1 MRSRMNEGVVTALL
15 LLVPGILLGQSFN
28 TTIRGTV
35 TDPSGAVIP
44 GAELTLKS
52 ADTDTVARFTAGA
65 QGLYQFGN
73 LARGTYDLSVSAKGF
88 RDFVQKGIVV
98 NINETRTVNVK
109 LEVGAS
115 EQRIEVTAE
124 GSPLNQVDATIK
136 QSISPTTIEQLPLA
150 VSGNSRSAANFI
162 TLSPGVTTGGGN
174 NPFDARINGGMEM
187 GDEAVLDGVTMQ
199 EGLMSQSGMVALGN
213 DFPMTPE
220 AVEEVSILTSNY
232 EPQYGSTTSGVIT
245 AVTKSGKN
253 DFHGEVH
260 EFHHNNV
267 LNARQFGAPTKPKD
281 LENEFG
287 GSVGGPIK
295 LPGAWGGS
303 RRSYFFFNYDA
314 WYIRGGTRF
323 PVTSIPSLQER
334 QGDFRD
340 WVDAEGKLIPVY
352 DPATTPMP
360 LLDRRISPSCVINFW
375 DAMARLPT

>member
-1 MRSRMNEGVVTALL
+1 MMRSRMNEGVVTALL

-150 VSGNSRSAANFI
+150 VALAEGKPLEEAISFANCAAAI
-162 TLSPGVTTGGGN
+162 SVT
-174 NPFDARINGGMEM
+174 R
-187 GDEAVLDGVTMQ
+187 
-199 EGLMSQSGMVALGN
+199 LG
-213 DFPMTPE
+213 
-220 AVEEVSILTSNY
+220 A
-232 EPQYGSTTSGVIT
+232 Q
-245 AVTKSGKN
+245 
-253 DFHGEVH
+253 
-260 EFHHNNV
+260 
-267 LNARQFGAPTKPKD
+267 
-281 LENEFG
+281 
-287 GSVGGPIK
+287 
-295 LPGAWGGS
+295 
-303 RRSYFFFNYDA
+303 
-314 WYIRGGTRF
+314 
-323 PVTSIPSLQER
+323 TSIPTRSEVEALL
-334 QGDFRD
+334 
-340 WVDAEGKLIPVY
+340 AT
-352 DPATTPMP
+352 PA
-360 LLDRRISPSCVINFW
+360 LSI
-375 DAMARLPT
+375 

>member
-150 VSGNSRSAANFI
+150 VALAEGKPLEEAISFANCAAAI
-162 TLSPGVTTGGGN
+162 SVT
-174 NPFDARINGGMEM
+174 R
-187 GDEAVLDGVTMQ
+187 
-199 EGLMSQSGMVALGN
+199 LG
-213 DFPMTPE
+213 
-220 AVEEVSILTSNY
+220 A
-232 EPQYGSTTSGVIT
+232 Q
-245 AVTKSGKN
+245 
-253 DFHGEVH
+253 
-260 EFHHNNV
+260 
-267 LNARQFGAPTKPKD
+267 
-281 LENEFG
+281 
-287 GSVGGPIK
+287 
-295 LPGAWGGS
+295 
-303 RRSYFFFNYDA
+303 
-314 WYIRGGTRF
+314 
-323 PVTSIPSLQER
+323 TSIPTRSEVEALL
-334 QGDFRD
+334 
-340 WVDAEGKLIPVY
+340 AT
-352 DPATTPMP
+352 PA
-360 LLDRRISPSCVINFW
+360 LSI
-375 DAMARLPT
+375 